1 MKWFVY
7 NRIQNDFVV
16 FVSSENQEEKQY
28 KQYNDF
34 LMILQEN
41 CNQKILPSLIEF
53 LNSYRT
59 VFVDLINQD
68 FRVIPLQ
75 ELINGSDNSFE
86 TLVKLNTP
94 EEIVDKD
101 KRILEKSKEFLHN
114 IFVKRS
120 EKNGWFNND

>member
-101 KRILEKSKEFLHN
+101 KQILERSKEFLHN

>member
-7 NRIQNDFVV
+7 NRIPNDFVV

-28 KQYNDF
+28 KKYDDF

-53 LNSYRT
+53 LNCYRT
-59 VFVDLINQD
+59 VFVDLVNQE
-68 FRVIPLQ
+68 FKVIPLQ
-75 ELINGSDNSFE
+75 ELINGGDNNFE

-94 EEIVDKD
+94 EEVVDKG
-101 KRILEKSKEFLHN
+101 KQIVEKSKEFLQN
-114 IFVKRS
+114 FFEKRR
-120 EKNGWFNND
+120 KL